1 MADVENPGAGGN
13 TAVEKRPKMAH
24 ALAKMESRRY
34 SSWQDR
40 ASTELMVVGNHA
52 FDVFSPK
59 TYGNHAAIFS
69 ISLAALICL
78 SYAYCAGAFLGPSD
92 SHGPSSI
99 HDYFVDRRTFDAAF
113 LRQWGGLFGPDT
125 RRQAYRLV
133 TYSFIH
139 QTWVHLLGNLLVFG
153 LVSCSLE
160 HRFGQTRVAAVW
172 LISTVGAGLCVSL
185 GRPCAT
191 VVGLSGGI
199 FGLLGLF
206 IVDVVQHF
214 RLVRALAFLALV
226 AFEIG
231 GSLTAPNATS
241 FLAHATGFA
250 LGLAPSLLVL
260 PHSGNE
266 YLNAIIPI
274 MAALDF
280 LVVALVLPICVFHV
294 KLPKVTCG

>member
-1 MADVENPGAGGN
+1 M
-13 TAVEKRPKMAH
+13 
-24 ALAKMESRRY
+24 
-34 SSWQDR
+34 
-40 ASTELMVVGNHA
+40 
-52 FDVFSPK
+52 
-59 TYGNHAAIFS
+59 
-69 ISLAALICL
+69 AALICL
-78 SYAYCAGAFLGPSD
+78 SFAFMTGAFLGAGD

-99 HDYFVDRRTFDAAF
+99 GGYFLDRHTFDAVY

-125 RRQAYRLV
+125 RGQAYRIV
-133 TYSFIH
+133 TYAFVH
-139 QTWVHLLGNLLVFG
+139 QTFIHLLGNLLVFG

-172 LISTVGAGLCVSL
+172 LISTIGAGLCVSL
-185 GRPCAT
+185 ARPCAT

-206 IVDVVQHF
+206 LADCIEHF
-214 RLVRALAFLALV
+214 RLVRALALLALV

-231 GSLTAPNATS
+231 GTLTAPNATS

-250 LGLAPSLLVL
+250 LGLAPSLLIL

-274 MAALDF
+274 LAALDF
-280 LVVALVLPICVFHV
+280 LVVAVVLPICVFHI
-294 KLPKVTCG
+294 KLPNVTCS